1 MVSSIKA
8 KMPAKEHTDNCA
20 NLAIA
25 KRCDKCRKL
34 YENEKKRRQRKE
46 ISDKKYKTRCAKK
59 KSESKYAH
67 VLCDECRDNKRT
79 KTYLCKK
86 CKLPS
91 DQKISIG
98 PIANPDPI
106 KPEPIR

>member
-34 YENEKKRRQRKE
+34 YENEKKDAKERKFL
-46 ISDKKYKTRCAKK
+46 IKNIKQDVLRKKVNQNMLMFYVMSAGIMKELKHICVKM
-59 KSESKYAH
+59 
-67 VLCDECRDNKRT
+67 
-79 KTYLCKK
+79 
-86 CKLPS
+86 
-91 DQKISIG
+91 
-98 PIANPDPI
+98 
-106 KPEPIR
+106 